1 MFCAIRNRMKNLIS
15 KELEL
20 LKSQAD
26 LLWTSANQLKDS
38 NRQEELKI
46 IGPLC
51 VGIVESAKS
60 FILLTENGN
69 YRDAFVT
76 SRTLLETIINVSY
89 MCALGKEAT
98 EKANRHALQKTKRD
112 LERKIEIEG
121 ILLEQTFQPT
131 DLFISNP
138 KLKEALDEFT
148 SKKGREITSWTKD
161 SIIKRIELITDKF
174 GIKASNFL
182 KLPFYHIY
190 RHSSEIAH
198 GSYFGMLYIK
208 GLTQLDRPLES
219 IEQTIEYFEKSERGI
234 IQLISFMNNLLLN
247 GMIYI
252 LSKEFG
258 FKKIA
263 KESNNLLEKHLDEI
277 NKKLNFRNKKKKA
290 HDKS

>member
-1 MFCAIRNRMKNLIS
+1 MEQLIA

-20 LKSQAD
+20 LQSQAK
-26 LLWTSANQLKDS
+26 LLWTSANQLKES
-38 NRQEELKI
+38 ERQEELKV

-60 FILLTENGN
+60 FILLAENGH

-89 MCALGKEAT
+89 MCAIGTDAT

-112 LERKIEIEG
+112 LERKLEIEG
-121 ILLEQTFQPT
+121 ILIEQTFQPT
-131 DLFISNP
+131 DLFLANP
-138 KLKEALDEFT
+138 KLKEALEEFT
-148 SKKGREITSWTKD
+148 SKKGREITSWTQE
-161 SIIKRIELITDKF
+161 SVIKRIEIITDKY
-174 GIKASNFL
+174 GVKPSNFL

-208 GLTQLDRPLES
+208 GLTQLSKPLYS
-219 IEQTIEYFEKSERGI
+219 LEQTIDYFEESEQGI
-234 IQLISFMNNLLLN
+234 IQLISFMNNLSLN

-252 LSKEFG
+252 LCKEFN
-258 FKKIA
+258 FKNIA
-263 KESNNLLEKHLDEI
+263 KESNKLLEKHLDDI
-277 NKKLNFRNKKKKA
+277 NESLNFRKVKRITKPKL
-290 HDKS
+290 H

>member
-1 MFCAIRNRMKNLIS
+1 MEQLIS

-20 LKSQAD
+20 LRSQAE
-26 LLWTSANQLKDS
+26 LLWTSANELTKS
-38 NRQEELKI
+38 NRQEELKV

-60 FILLTENGN
+60 FILLTENGH

-76 SRTLLETIINVSY
+76 SRTLLETIINVAY
-89 MCALGKEAT
+89 MCAIGKEAT

-121 ILLEQTFQPT
+121 ILIEQTFKPT

-138 KLKEALDEFT
+138 KLKEAIDEFT
-148 SKKGREITSWTKD
+148 SKKGREITSWTED
-161 SIIKRIELITDKF
+161 SVIKRIEIITDKF

-198 GSYFGMLYIK
+198 GSFFGMLYIK
-208 GLTQLDRPLES
+208 GLTQLDQQLKS
-219 IEQTIEYFEKSERGI
+219 IEKTVEYFEKSEKGI
-234 IQLISFMNNLLLN
+234 IQLISFMNNISLN

-252 LSKEFG
+252 LCKEFD
-258 FKKIA
+258 FSKIA
-263 KESNNLLEKHLDEI
+263 EESNAMLEKHLDEI
-277 NKKLNFRNKKKKA
+277 NDILNFRNKNNKA
-290 HDKS
+290 HNKT